1 MTKKEFGLFVMA
13 LKTYFPRE
21 QLLPNEQ
28 AVELWY
34 RQLQDLDYKIA
45 EAALN
50 EWVATQKWSPSIA
63 DIRELAARIR
73 FGEIPDWGEGWRN
86 TMKAI
91 RMYGYY
97 RPEAAMESLDDLT
110 RETVKRL
117 GFQNL
122 CLSEN
127 QEADRANFRRIY
139 EQLADRNRVQSMIP
153 AAVKEVISKIRQDL
167 AGAEVEKLEDRKA
180 GS

>member
-1 MTKKEFGLFVMA
+1 MTKQEFGLFVMA

-21 QLLPNEQ
+21 KLLPNEQ

-45 EAALN
+45 ETALN
-50 EWVATQKWSPSIA
+50 EWVATEKWSPSIA

-73 FGEIPDWGEGWRN
+73 FGEVPDWGDGWRN

-97 RPEAAMESLDDLT
+97 RPEEAMESLDDLT

-127 QEADRANFRRIY
+127 QEADRANFRKIY
-139 EQLADRNRVQSMIP
+139 EQLADR
-153 AAVKEVISKIRQDL
+153 KIRDAQIS
-167 AGAEVEKLEDRKA
+167 EKLRDLIAGFRTETSLLGVSEEKA
-180 GS
+180 EG

>member
-1 MTKKEFGLFVMA
+1 MTKKDFGLFVMA

-34 RQLQDLDYKIA
+34 RQLQDLDYRIA
-45 EAALN
+45 EAARN

-73 FGEIPDWGEGWRN
+73 FGEVPDWGEGWRK

-97 RPEAAMESLDDLT
+97 RPEQAMDSLDDLT
-110 RETVKRL
+110 RETVRRL
-117 GFQNL
+117 GFQTL

-127 QEADRANFRRIY
+127 QEADRANFRKIY
-139 EQLADRNRVQSMIP
+139 EQLADR
-153 AAVKEVISKIRQDL
+153 KIRDAQIS
-167 AGAEVEKLEDRKA
+167 EKLRDLIA
-180 GS
+180 GFRTETSLLGASEENAEG

>member
-1 MTKKEFGLFVMA
+1 MTKKEFSLFVMA

-21 QLLPNEQ
+21 NLLPNEQ

-34 RQLQDLDYKIA
+34 RQLQDLDYMIA
-45 EAALN
+45 EAALT
-50 EWVATQKWSPSIA
+50 EWVATEKWSPSIGE
-63 DIRELAARIR
+63 IRERAARIR
-73 FGEIPDWGEGWRN
+73 FGEIPDWGEGWRS

-91 RMYGYY
+91 RLFGYY
-97 RPEAAMESLDDLT
+97 RPEEAMESLDPLT
-110 RETVKRL
+110 RETVMRL

-139 EQLADRNRVQSMIP
+139 EQLAQR
-153 AAVKEVISKIRQDL
+153 KIRDEQTPKAL
-167 AGAEVEKLEDRKA
+167 RELIASMREVTGLLETSGEKTEGQK
-180 GS
+180 

>member
-1 MTKKEFGLFVMA
+1 MTKKDFGLFVMA

-73 FGEIPDWGEGWRN
+73 FGEVPDWGEGWRK
-86 TMKAI
+86 TMRAI

-97 RPEAAMESLDDLT
+97 RPEAAMDSLDDLT
-110 RETVKRL
+110 RETVRRL
-117 GFQNL
+117 GFQTL

-139 EQLADRNRVQSMIP
+139 EELASRSRVQSMIP

-167 AGAEVEKLEDRKA
+167 AGTEVERLEDRKA

>member
-1 MTKKEFGLFVMA
+1 MTKKEFGFFVMA

-21 QLLPNEQ
+21 KLLPNEQ
-28 AVELWY
+28 AIELWF
-34 RQLQDLDYKIA
+34 RQLNDIEYIIA

-73 FGEIPDWGEGWRN
+73 FGEVPDWGEGWRQ

-91 RMYGYY
+91 RLYGYY
-97 RPEAAMESLDDLT
+97 RPEQAMDSLDDLT
-110 RETVKRL
+110 RETVRRL
-117 GFQNL
+117 GFQRL

-127 QEADRANFRRIY
+127 QESDRANFRRIY
-139 EQLADRNRVQSMIP
+139 EELASRGRRQSMIP
-153 AAVKEVISKIRQDL
+153 DNLKGVIDELREKLAGKEVAQI
-167 AGAEVEKLEDRKA
+167 EDGKP
-180 GS
+180 G